1 MTDLITIA
9 EKFGLQI
16 ALVAFFV
23 WRDWVRE
30 RYLSQRLDQVQEART
45 AELAGVIRDNA
56 EATRESAEA
65 SRGLTAAL
73 NARPCMMQA
82 HR

>member
-1 MTDLITIA
+1 MTDFITLA

-30 RYLSQRLDQVQEART
+30 KYLSQRLDEVQDART
-45 AELAGVIRDNA
+45 AELAGVIRDNS
-56 EATRESAEA
+56 EAMRSLK
-65 SRGLTAAL
+65 GAL
-73 NARPCMMQA
+73 EDRPCMA
-82 HR
+82 RGER